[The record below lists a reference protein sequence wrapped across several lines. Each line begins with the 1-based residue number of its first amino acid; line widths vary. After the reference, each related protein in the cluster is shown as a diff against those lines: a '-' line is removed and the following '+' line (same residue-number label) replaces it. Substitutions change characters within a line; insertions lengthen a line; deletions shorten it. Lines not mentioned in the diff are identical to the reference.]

1 MASGKVINSIVLF
14 LVFIAGYLTHGLVS
28 QSVSE
33 RELIKSHLLH
43 VRTLHNSLIKELADY
58 SYLKYDWQDLMAR
71 QPEFAKGLVEIQRT
85 SSEKS
90 IKELYD
96 KLDAVIQQ
104 VSKDAPEL
112 IEPIELTLSHAAL
125 VIHE

>member
-1 MASGKVINSIVLF
+1 MASRKVINSFVLL
-14 LVFIAGYLTHGLVS
+14 LVFISGYFTHGLVS
-28 QSVSE
+28 HSVSE
-33 RELIKSHLLH
+33 KELIKSHLLH
-43 VRTLHNSLIKELADY
+43 VRTLHNSLLKELLDY
-58 SYLKYDWQDLMAR
+58 SYLKNDWQDLMAR

-96 KLDAVIQQ
+96 KLDSVIKQ

-112 IEPIELTLSHAAL
+112 VEPIERTLSQAAM